1 VIASK
6 AFTIIQDKGQTRT
19 SGSLGCKVG
28 QRCTY
33 SLASR
38 GGGGS
43 RTWVYRDSLGLRAE
57 IT

>member
-33 SLASR
+33 SSASR

-43 RTWVYRDSLGLRAE
+43 WVYRDSLGLRAE